1 MILTP
6 TFEIKY
12 INSALLLNCSVVKS
26 QVGYFTLDDFLHLPL
41 AVTQSGGEIE
51 MEPQTDVP
59 AGIITKHLVPSHH
72 PHHPHR

>member
-12 INSALLLNCSVVKS
+12 INSALPLNCSVVKS

-41 AVTQSGGEIE
+41 AVTQSGA
-51 MEPQTDVP
+51 DVP
-59 AGIITKHLVPSHH
+59 AGIIT
-72 PHHPHR
+72 